1 MWPGCTR
8 SPTAAPNLFSQP
20 RRHALLQAVDPSA
33 GLPKLTYFL
42 REHFY
47 FCLEH
52 LHAGHRGTMLHLL
65 NLDRKPSANRRSQYQ
80 RNRLLCGARR
90 CWLSDEGRRLAIDY
104 LQL

>member
-65 NLDRKPSANRRSQYQ
+65 NLDGSQVQ
-80 RNRLLCGARR
+80 IAGLSTSETDCCVERGAA
-90 CWLSDEGRRLAIDY
+90 G
-104 LQL
+104 